1 MIVKRLLEMKKANN
15 DPVVVTYHEQPKAT
29 ELYLEEENKK
39 MVENERKEIGEKVK
53 ISDELKSDKF
63 KPDKFKSEKI
73 KLDKTK
79 SDKNKLEKLKSEKV
93 KFSDSETDSPNP
105 KRMKREHPRVFISS
119 DSDGESPFKKSSE
132 SVKSNEVQKLEPSDP
147 QNSDI
152 PVPDPSPT
160 EKSLTTKN
168 STTSSTTKVPQKS
181 VPRKGA
187 KKKNSR
193 SGPTLTEIHN
203 SIRKVVNALVANE
216 NSWPFREPVTEDI
229 APQYF
234 DVVKEP
240 MDLKKMGR
248 KNNSRQYKSI
258 GAFVYD
264 FELMISNCIKYNGE
278 DDLITPVGI
287 KLATFF
293 KDKIR
298 QLKLKE

>member
-1 MIVKRLLEMKKANN
+1 MIVKRLLEMKVASN

-29 ELYLEEENKK
+29 ELWLEEENRK
-39 MVENERKEIGEKVK
+39 MVENEGEKDDEVKIDIIRSEKVK
-53 ISDELKSDKF
+53 SDKMPKSDKS
-63 KPDKFKSEKI
+63 KV
-73 KLDKTK
+73 
-79 SDKNKLEKLKSEKV
+79 EKLKSEKV

-105 KRMKREHPRVFISS
+105 KRLKKDHPRVFISS
-119 DSDGESPFKKSSE
+119 DSDGESPVKKAHIP
-132 SVKSNEVQKLEPSDP
+132 SNEIK
-147 QNSDI
+147 NSDQSNLLNSTEQL
-152 PVPDPSPT
+152 PDKPT
-160 EKSLTTKN
+160 EKSSTTKN
-168 STTSSTTKVPQKS
+168 PLPSTTPAPPQKS

-187 KKKNSR
+187 KKKNSK

-240 MDLKKMGR
+240 MDLKKMSR

-258 GAFVYD
+258 GAFQYD

-287 KLATFF
+287 KLAAFF